1 VSEVFTKRYRYRF
14 GDIDHAGIAYYPAL
28 LHYFHCCFEDWWADA
43 LGTPYPTVMREER
56 FGLPAVNLQVDF
68 YSPIRYGDDPDISI
82 AVLSLGRTSV
92 QLGMWMSLEGREG
105 PACRARITTVSVDL
119 DTMVKQ
125 EIPTKWREV
134 FELKVIPEASF
145 PGP

>member
-1 VSEVFTKRYRYRF
+1 MPKIFSKRYRYRF

-28 LHYFHCCFEDWWADA
+28 LHYFHCCFEDWWSDA

-68 YSPIRYGDDPDISI
+68 FSPIRYGDEPEISL
-82 AVLSLGRTSV
+82 AVLALGRTSV
-92 QLGMWMSLEGREG
+92 QLGMWMSLEERDQ

-119 DTMVKQ
+119 DTMEKH
-125 EIPTKWREV
+125 EIPAKWRAV
-134 FELKVIPEASF
+134 FEDRVIPAASF
-145 PGP
+145 PG